1 MGWKCYG
8 FSMLLFSGFS
18 LFLLY
23 GIERTQRWLP
33 WNPQKLPNVAS
44 SPSNPAP
51 TNQALVDRVKSDVTK
66 LQRENPG
73 VAILADLVTASGSG
87 LDPEISP
94 AATVHPGFA
103 ENAPGSSPGVPSDEP
118 F

>member
-1 MGWKCYG
+1 MDWNGYG
-8 FSMLLFSGFS
+8 FSKLLFSGLS

-23 GIERTQRWLP
+23 LTERTQQRLP

-44 SPSNPAP
+44 SPSNLAP
-51 TNQALVDRVKSDVTK
+51 TNHALVDRVKSDVTK
-66 LQRENPG
+66 LQQENQG
-73 VAILADLVTASGSG
+73 VAILADLVTASGSS

-94 AATVHPGFA
+94 AATVHAGLA
-103 ENAPGSSPGVPSDEP
+103 ENAPGSSPGVSSDEP

>member
-1 MGWKCYG
+1 MNWRGYD
-8 FSMLLFSGFS
+8 FSMLLFSGVS

-23 GIERTQRWLP
+23 LMERTQQWLP

-44 SPSNPAP
+44 SPSHLAS

-66 LQRENPG
+66 LQQENPG
-73 VAILADLVTASGSG
+73 IAILADLVTAAGSG
-87 LDPEISP
+87 LNPGIFP
-94 AATVHPGFA
+94 AAAVLAGFA
-103 ENAPGSSPGVPSDEP
+103 ENAPGSSPGVPSGEP